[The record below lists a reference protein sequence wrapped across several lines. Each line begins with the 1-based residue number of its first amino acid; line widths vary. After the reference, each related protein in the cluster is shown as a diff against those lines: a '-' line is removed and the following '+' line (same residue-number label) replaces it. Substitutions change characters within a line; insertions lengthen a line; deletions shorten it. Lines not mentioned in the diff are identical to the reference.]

1 MTEKDAKRIEDK
13 LYRDAHR
20 DEINARRR
28 AWYAVP
34 ENREKLRES
43 QRASYQK
50 NRTKILKKQK
60 EYIQSNKDA
69 VAEYHHKYYLVHKE
83 RNNENAKRWYRE
95 HREHALELKREYY
108 RKNKCKILK
117 EQKRHSEAK
126 IGEGVAKIKNCAA
139 MYREAADAIRTKLI
153 NEAAHKGTKNE
164 FFI

>member
-28 AWYAVP
+28 ALYAVL

-126 IGEGVAKIKNCAA
+126 IGEGIARTRTCAA
-139 MYREAADAIRTKLI
+139 MYREAADAIRAKLL
-153 NEAAHKGTKNE
+153 NKCEQRK
-164 FFI
+164 

>member
-1 MTEKDAKRIEDK
+1 MTEKDARRIEDK

-28 AWYAVP
+28 AWDAVP

-43 QRASYQK
+43 QRESYQK

-60 EYIQSNKDA
+60 EYIQSNKEG
-69 VAEYHHKYYLVHKE
+69 VAEYHHNYYLEHKE
-83 RNNENAKRWYRE
+83 RNNENVKRWYRE

-126 IGEGVAKIKNCAA
+126 IGEGIARTRTCAA
-139 MYREAADAIRTKLI
+139 MYREAADAIRAKLL
-153 NEAAHKGTKNE
+153 NKCEQRK
-164 FFI
+164 